1 LNKKYTGFNPDKLV
15 LTKKEILDFCDR
27 VLVKWSKNPTKHAK
41 NIFAMNAVKTSVYWT
56 EEDSLKEIW
65 GEILNWTYELLY
77 ENAIAQANEENVDWS
92 KVMQKLKKE

>member
-1 LNKKYTGFNPDKLV
+1 
-15 LTKKEILDFCDR
+15 
-27 VLVKWSKNPTKHAK
+27 
-41 NIFAMNAVKTSVYWT
+41 MNAVKTSVYWT

-77 ENAIAQANEENVDWS
+77 ENAIAQGNEENVDWS